1 MEAEIFTQPEK
12 SPKALVPGAR
22 ILLVDDEKDFTE
34 MLALRLEERG
44 HIISLTHD
52 GREGLNL
59 LREKPQDVVVL
70 DLRMPGMGG
79 LEVLAE
85 LKKEFPSVEV
95 ILLTGHG
102 SEESA
107 VQGMRMGAFDY
118 LLKPAEFS
126 ELLDK
131 IKAARRRKIS
141 QEERIRQAEERLIS
155 PRTSQGTGLQHQEN

>member
-44 HIISLTHD
+44 HIISLAHD

-131 IKAARRRKIS
+131 IKAARRRKVS
-141 QEERIRQAEERLIS
+141 QEERIRQAEARLIS
-155 PRTSQGTGLQHQEN
+155 PRTPQSTDLQHQEN